1 MFGFDDDFGLD
12 DLIEA
17 DIQFGL
23 FEDDD
28 RQVLLQERKQQVLWL
43 PPHRC
48 FTKLDRMSHPKI
60 LPELLFGSRWFELAT
75 FCPYNLCHLH
85 PS

>member
-1 MFGFDDDFGLD
+1 MFGFGDDDFGLD

-28 RQVLLQERKQQVLWL
+28 RQVLLQERKQNPIYLKKSE
-43 PPHRC
+43 R
-48 FTKLDRMSHPKI
+48 
-60 LPELLFGSRWFELAT
+60 
-75 FCPYNLCHLH
+75 
-85 PS
+85 